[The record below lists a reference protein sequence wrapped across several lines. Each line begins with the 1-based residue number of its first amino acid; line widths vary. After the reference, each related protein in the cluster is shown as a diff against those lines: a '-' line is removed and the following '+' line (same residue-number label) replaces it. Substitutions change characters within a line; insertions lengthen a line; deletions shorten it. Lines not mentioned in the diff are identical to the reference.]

1 MSDPDFDGCLYGY
14 PVSEYECRKD
24 HQYFY
29 EVAKEWTRK
38 YAS

>member
-1 MSDPDFDGCLYGY
+1 MSDPDFDGCLYVY